1 METMTDKNRKTG
13 DFAVQTAGIPEVDKK
28 EPVVQIRH
36 VSKYFGKRKVVSDL
50 TMTTYAGEVFGFLGP
65 NGAGKTTT
73 IKMLVGLIGIDEG
86 RIAVCGQDVT
96 RNFEKA
102 MANVGAIVENPEM
115 YKYMTGMQNL
125 MQYARMRKGV
135 TKERI
140 RQVVELVGLSKRIQ
154 EKVGKYSLGM
164 RQRLGVAQALLQKP
178 KVLILDEPTNG
189 LDPAGIRNLR
199 DILKNLAHQE
209 GICVLVSSHLMS
221 EMQLMCDR
229 VGILVNG
236 TLIQVTSVEEMVE
249 SMQQKTPRYRYH
261 VQDAGKAAALL
272 EQEEQCTVE
281 ATDPQHLEIRR
292 QGEDP
297 QNHLGEINRKLMQA
311 GVILF
316 TVAPVESQRLEDAFI
331 ELTKGDTQIV

>member
-1 METMTDKNRKTG
+1 MTMEKAAEAQER
-13 DFAVQTAGIPEVDKK
+13 
-28 EPVVQIRH
+28 EPVVEIRH

-86 RIAVCGQDVT
+86 RISVCGQDVT
-96 RNFEKA
+96 RHFEKA

-140 RQVVELVGLSKRIQ
+140 QQVVELVGLSKRIH

-164 RQRLGVAQALLQKP
+164 RQRLGVAQALLHNP

-199 DILKNLAHQE
+199 DILKNLAHRE

-229 VGILVNG
+229 VGIIVKGKL
-236 TLIQVTSVEEMVE
+236 LSVTSVDELVA
-249 SMQQKTPRYRYH
+249 SAAGMQNCFKYH
-261 VQDAGKAAALL
+261 VSDAQAAVRILTRGYRPWRVSAEDDTHFEIILNTEEVEEALGL
-272 EQEEQCTVE
+272 ISKMLVS
-281 ATDPQHLEIRR
+281 
-292 QGEDP
+292 ED
-297 QNHLGEINRKLMQA
+297 
-311 GVILF
+311 ILLY
-316 TVAPVESQRLEDAFI
+316 TAAPKETGRLEDAFI
-331 ELTKGDTQIV
+331 ELTKGDEQIA